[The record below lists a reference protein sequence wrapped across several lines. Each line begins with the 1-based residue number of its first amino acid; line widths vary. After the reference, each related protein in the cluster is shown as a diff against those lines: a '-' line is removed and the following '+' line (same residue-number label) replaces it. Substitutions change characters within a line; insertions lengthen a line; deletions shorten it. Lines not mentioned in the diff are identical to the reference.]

1 MNKDN
6 YIRLYDADTTGL
18 SYNSRQFFGTI
29 VASPAVTSNGYV
41 KMIVN
46 GTDYYIR
53 VYTGATTITCCT
65 NLTGSYETTGT
76 FTGAGFICVRVEGNL
91 KFMEIY
97 TRS

>member
-29 VASPAVTSNGYV
+29 VASPAVTSNKYV

-53 VYTGATTITCCT
+53 VYTGAVTSNCCT
-65 NLTGSYETTGT
+65 NLTGITASSGT

-97 TRS
+97 TKT